1 MGEGS
6 GNITVGIYMYKITL
20 FLAIIWAWLCWGV
33 GFYSKE
39 WIWFLLS
46 FIPYFFH
53 TTFGHKLK
61 SNNHKKN

>member
-1 MGEGS
+1 
-6 GNITVGIYMYKITL
+6 MYKITL